1 MPTRTFAVAA
11 AGVGAA
17 VLAATGI
24 TYAATSGSS
33 PASPSVHQPA
43 AAVQRA
49 AKPQQPAAQPDQRAA
64 PAAAPESGGG
74 PGGEKDGGRD
84 REGGGREGRDREGGG
99 REGRD
104 REGGG
109 RDFGRKQEGK
119 IYFNDRVYSAAA
131 EGCITTASGLGSSSF
146 NVFNDSRRTI
156 EVFRGFTCDNGA
168 PVATVGPHGATNGV
182 VTRTVQG
189 GLFGDDGVVGSF
201 LVLTDDDGDDW

>member
-33 PASPSVHQPA
+33 PASPSAHQPA
-43 AAVQRA
+43 IAVQRA
-49 AKPQQPAAQPDQRAA
+49 AKPEQRAAQPDQRAA

-74 PGGEKDGGRD
+74 PGGEKDGGRGREGGD
-84 REGGGREGRDREGGG
+84 RDDGGREGGG
-99 REGRD
+99 

>member
-33 PASPSVHQPA
+33 PASPSIHQSA
-43 AAVQRA
+43 AAVHRA
-49 AKPQQPAAQPDQRAA
+49 AQPDQRAAQPDQRAA

-74 PGGEKDGGRD
+74 GERGGGEERGG
-84 REGGGREGRDREGGG
+84 
-99 REGRD
+99 GRD

-109 RDFGRKQEGK
+109 RDFGRKEEGR

-182 VTRTVQG
+182 VTRTVHG
-189 GLFGDDGVVGSF
+189 SLFGDDGVVGSF
-201 LVLTDDDGDDW
+201 LVLADDDEDW

>member
-33 PASPSVHQPA
+33 PASPSVHQ
-43 AAVQRA
+43 RA
-49 AKPQQPAAQPDQRAA
+49 APVHRAAQPDQRAAQPDQRAA

-74 PGGEKDGGRD
+74 ERGGDGER
-84 REGGGREGRDREGGG
+84 GG
-99 REGRD
+99 GRD

-109 RDFGRKQEGK
+109 RDFGRKEEGR

-182 VTRTVQG
+182 VTRTVHG
-189 GLFGDDGVVGSF
+189 SLFGDDGVVGSF
-201 LVLTDDDGDDW
+201 LVLTDDDEDW

>member
-74 PGGEKDGGRD
+74 PGGEKDG
-84 REGGGREGRDREGGG
+84 GRDREGGG

>member
-11 AGVGAA
+11 AAVGAA

-43 AAVQRA
+43 AAVHRA
-49 AKPQQPAAQPDQRAA
+49 AKPEKPAAQPDQRAA

-74 PGGEKDGGRD
+74 PGGEKDGGRG
-84 REGGGREGRDREGGG
+84 REGGGRD
-99 REGRD
+99 
-104 REGGG
+104 GGG
-109 RDFGRKQEGK
+109 RDFGRKEEGR

-189 GLFGDDGVVGSF
+189 SLFGDDGVVGSF
-201 LVLTDDDGDDW
+201 LVLTDDGDDW

>member
-33 PASPSVHQPA
+33 PASPSVHQ
-43 AAVQRA
+43 RA
-49 AKPQQPAAQPDQRAA
+49 APVHRAAQPDQRAAQPDQRAA

-74 PGGEKDGGRD
+74 EKGGDGER
-84 REGGGREGRDREGGG
+84 GG
-99 REGRD
+99 GRD

-109 RDFGRKQEGK
+109 RDFGRKEEGR

-182 VTRTVQG
+182 VTRTVHG
-189 GLFGDDGVVGSF
+189 SLFGDDGVVGSF
-201 LVLTDDDGDDW
+201 LVLTDDDEDW

>member
-43 AAVQRA
+43 AAVHRA
-49 AKPQQPAAQPDQRAA
+49 AQPDQRAAQPDQRAA

-74 PGGEKDGGRD
+74 GERGGGEERGG
-84 REGGGREGRDREGGG
+84 
-99 REGRD
+99 GRD

-109 RDFGRKQEGK
+109 RDFGRKEEGR

-182 VTRTVQG
+182 VTRTVHG
-189 GLFGDDGVVGSF
+189 SLFGDDGVVGSF
-201 LVLTDDDGDDW
+201 LVLADDDEDW

>member
-33 PASPSVHQPA
+33 PASPSVHQ
-43 AAVQRA
+43 RA
-49 AKPQQPAAQPDQRAA
+49 APVHRAAQPDQRAAQPDQRAA

-74 PGGEKDGGRD
+74 ERGGDGER
-84 REGGGREGRDREGGG
+84 GG
-99 REGRD
+99 GRD

-109 RDFGRKQEGK
+109 RDFGRKEEGR

-182 VTRTVQG
+182 VTRTVHG
-189 GLFGDDGVVGSF
+189 SLFGDDGVVGSF
-201 LVLTDDDGDDW
+201 LVLTDDEDW

>member
-24 TYAATSGSS
+24 TYAATSGSP
-33 PASPSVHQPA
+33 PASPSAHHAA

-49 AKPQQPAAQPDQRAA
+49 AKPEQPAAQPDQRAA

-74 PGGEKDGGRD
+74 PGGEKDGGRG
-84 REGGGREGRDREGGG
+84 REGGGREGGERGGGEGGERG
-99 REGRD
+99 
-104 REGGG
+104 GGG
-109 RDFGRKQEGK
+109 RDFGRKDGGR

-156 EVFRGFTCDNGA
+156 EVFRGFSCDNGA

-189 GLFGDDGVVGSF
+189 SLFGDDGVVGSF
-201 LVLTDDDGDDW
+201 LVLTDDGDDW

>member
-33 PASPSVHQPA
+33 QASPSVHQPA
-43 AAVQRA
+43 AAVHRAAQPDQRA
-49 AKPQQPAAQPDQRAA
+49 AQPDQRAAQPDQRAA
-64 PAAAPESGGG
+64 PAAAPEN
-74 PGGEKDGGRD
+74 
-84 REGGGREGRDREGGG
+84 GGGREGDG
-99 REGRD
+99 GRD

-109 RDFGRKQEGK
+109 RDFGRKEGGR

-182 VTRTVQG
+182 VTRTVHG
-189 GLFGDDGVVGSF
+189 SLFGDDGVVGSF
-201 LVLTDDDGDDW
+201 LVLADDDEDW

>member
-49 AKPQQPAAQPDQRAA
+49 AKPAQPAAQPDQRAA

-74 PGGEKDGGRD
+74 PGGEKDGGRGREGGDREGGD
-84 REGGGREGRDREGGG
+84 REGGGREGGG
-99 REGRD
+99 RE
-104 REGGG
+104 
-109 RDFGRKQEGK
+109 FGRKEEGR

-189 GLFGDDGVVGSF
+189 GLFGFGDDGVVGSF
-201 LVLTDDDGDDW
+201 LVLTDDGDDW

>member
-33 PASPSVHQPA
+33 PASPSVHQ
-43 AAVQRA
+43 RA
-49 AKPQQPAAQPDQRAA
+49 APVVHRAAQPDQRAAQPEQRAA

-74 PGGEKDGGRD
+74 ERGG
-84 REGGGREGRDREGGG
+84 
-99 REGRD
+99 GRD

-109 RDFGRKQEGK
+109 RDFGRKEEGR

-189 GLFGDDGVVGSF
+189 SLFGDDGVVGSF
-201 LVLTDDDGDDW
+201 LVLADDEEDW